1 VAEALKFGL
10 IIAES
15 RRDRVMAVARLYENQ
30 EYRADNL
37 VAGENRDGV
46 LLNLKFSL
54 INLIKV

>member
-1 VAEALKFGL
+1 
-10 IIAES
+10 
-15 RRDRVMAVARLYENQ
+15 MAVARLYENQ